1 MKIYIY
7 IYSILFLG
15 PQLNQKPQNTCC
27 FKGSLEFGKSG
38 LAIIHTG
45 SPGFRRFCWSFLPSI
60 IASAV
65 TSSYLSTSHDLD
77 SWQICHDALVVG
89 GTVVEIDAR
98 LAPVLASTNP
108 ILEELRNEISV
119 SDGQVGVNPK
129 RNPKRTL
136 EWISGR
142 HQI

>member
-1 MKIYIY
+1 
-7 IYSILFLG
+7 
-15 PQLNQKPQNTCC
+15 
-27 FKGSLEFGKSG
+27 
-38 LAIIHTG
+38 
-45 SPGFRRFCWSFLPSI
+45 
-60 IASAV
+60 
-65 TSSYLSTSHDLD
+65 
-77 SWQICHDALVVG
+77 VG

-136 EWISGR
+136 E
-142 HQI
+142 

>member
-1 MKIYIY
+1 MVLLTINNRISGNFIIFIYQ
-7 IYSILFLG
+7 
-15 PQLNQKPQNTCC
+15 PR
-27 FKGSLEFGKSG
+27 SG
-38 LAIIHTG
+38 L
-45 SPGFRRFCWSFLPSI
+45 
-60 IASAV
+60 
-65 TSSYLSTSHDLD
+65 HDKF
-77 SWQICHDALVVG
+77 ATTPLVVG

-136 EWISGR
+136 E
-142 HQI
+142 